1 MQVRVR
7 GLASHARRATR
18 RAARAAPRPDDGD
31 GDGPLADGRTPKPHN
46 EDAHKF
52 LEHGDL
58 FIGEGKCVA
67 ARVKYQHGRDI
78 EPGNPKLKQRADA
91 VRRYLTQRGELDK
104 MISKYKGEVAQ
115 MNAAEEA
122 EEQGFEAPEDMVSVH
137 LPLHVRMPS
146 LVMEPISNAIF
157 YVLAPQENDADDFF
171 NKDKGSKQK
180 VAQKKKKKIND
191 QVAEM
196 EIADE

>member
-1 MQVRVR
+1 MARKEGKD
-7 GLASHARRATR
+7 GLDKASNAELELLVIGSCH
-18 RAARAAPRPDDGD
+18 PDDNV
-31 GDGPLADGRTPKPHN
+31 KPHN
-46 EDAHKF
+46 EEAQKF

-67 ARVKYQHGRDI
+67 AGIKYQHGRDI
-78 EPGNPKLKQRADA
+78 EPGNPQLKQRADA
-91 VRRYLTQRGELDK
+91 IRRYLTQRGELDK

-146 LVMEPISNAIF
+146 LVMESISNAIF

-171 NKDKGSKQK
+171 KRRTKVQSKRWPK
-180 VAQKKKKKIND
+180 RRRKR
-191 QVAEM
+191 
-196 EIADE
+196 

>member
-1 MQVRVR
+1 
-7 GLASHARRATR
+7 
-18 RAARAAPRPDDGD
+18 
-31 GDGPLADGRTPKPHN
+31 
-46 EDAHKF
+46 
-52 LEHGDL
+52 
-58 FIGEGKCVA
+58 
-67 ARVKYQHGRDI
+67 
-78 EPGNPKLKQRADA
+78 
-91 VRRYLTQRGELDK
+91 

-171 NKDKGSKQK
+171 NKTRTKVQSKRWPK
-180 VAQKKKKKIND
+180 RRRKR
-191 QVAEM
+191 
-196 EIADE
+196 